1 MPSVL
6 QHGPLF
12 GIIFLGAALAA
23 CPGRPPSSVDAGSV
37 IELADG
43 GADVEP
49 EPEPELPEDEQLYI
63 QYCSHCHATDGSGYT
78 ADNANALANPY
89 FLSVATDDFLA
100 DAVRYGRP
108 GTPMSAW
115 GVDFGGPLTDEVI
128 DTLVAF
134 MRKWETD
141 EPQEVHD
148 EMVQGDVTAGEEL
161 YEAHCI
167 SCHGVDGKGETAV
180 SLTNPWFLKTA
191 SDGFLRYAIEAGRPP
206 TTMAAYGEDFGGSLS
221 SENIFDLVAY
231 LRSFEVPI
239 EPEPLPTFE
248 PDLTDILIN
257 PEGTEAQFSRTED
270 RFVAADDVYQ
280 AMENGDRF
288 ILLDAR
294 PASDYLS
301 SHIAGAVS
309 LPFYEA
315 PDALDHLP
323 TDEYIITYCGCPHAL
338 SGELFDF
345 LQGAGYTKLG
355 VLDEGYYYWQDQ
367 NYPIARGRERYEDD
381 TE

>member
-1 MPSVL
+1 
-6 QHGPLF
+6 
-12 GIIFLGAALAA
+12 
-23 CPGRPPSSVDAGSV
+23 
-37 IELADG
+37 
-43 GADVEP
+43 
-49 EPEPELPEDEQLYI
+49 
-63 QYCSHCHATDGSGYT
+63 
-78 ADNANALANPY
+78 
-89 FLSVATDDFLA
+89 
-100 DAVRYGRP
+100 
-108 GTPMSAW
+108 
-115 GVDFGGPLTDEVI
+115 
-128 DTLVAF
+128 
-134 MRKWETD
+134 
-141 EPQEVHD
+141 
-148 EMVQGDVTAGEEL
+148 
-161 YEAHCI
+161 
-167 SCHGVDGKGETAV
+167 
-180 SLTNPWFLKTA
+180 
-191 SDGFLRYAIEAGRPP
+191 FLRYAIEAGRPP